1 MDRIIFFARYR
12 IVKDKIVKDSSCFKN
27 MTDYSHSSSHLR
39 RQPKQQRG
47 KERVERILNAAADVF
62 DQVGYEAATT
72 HQIAAQA
79 GTAVGSLYQ
88 FFPNKAAIFNAMEL
102 RHIER
107 VKIFWSELNIPG
119 VVQLPLCQM
128 MHQLIKAAAELFTH
142 PVSRIIFIQFYT
154 SRDMF
159 QSIDESMTQEAINF
173 LADILRQRNPSLPKS
188 QCSLLAE
195 VCVHSSNAVILA
207 ALRTTDLEHRQ
218 QLTEQ
223 IKHLL
228 TSYLEPYVG
237 DKQTE
242 QVMKVMKCPHCK
254 SDKISKN
261 GFRRGQ
267 QCFICKSC
275 RKQFVESVMVGD
287 GV

>member
-1 MDRIIFFARYR
+1 
-12 IVKDKIVKDSSCFKN
+12 
-27 MTDYSHSSSHLR
+27 MTDNSYSSSYLR

-47 KERVERILNAAADVF
+47 KDRVDKILNAAADIF

-72 HQIAAQA
+72 HQIAAKA

-107 VKIFWSELNIPG
+107 VKLFWSELNTPE
-119 VVQLPLCQM
+119 VVQLPLRQM
-128 MHQLIKAAAELFTH
+128 MHQLITAAVGLFEH
-142 PVSRIIFIQFYT
+142 PVSRAIFIQFYT
-154 SRDMF
+154 SQDMF

-173 LADILRQRNPSLPKS
+173 LADILRQRNPSLPDK

-195 VCVHSSNAVILA
+195 VCVHSSNAVTLS

-218 QLTEQ
+218 RLAEQ
-223 IKHLL
+223 IENLL

-237 DKQTE
+237 DNPIKN
-242 QVMKVMKCPHCK
+242 VMKVMKCPHCT
-254 SDKISKN
+254 SEDISKN

-267 QCFICKSC
+267 QCFLCKTC
-275 RKQFVESVMVGD
+275 RKQFVESVMIGSD
-287 GV
+287 L